1 MDDQNKLAAARRF
14 VVPAPLRILIAEDSP
29 DRLLVTRVF
38 DSLFGATD
46 YLIDRADSGREAVSM
61 AQAFDYDIIF
71 LDCLLQELDCYQV
84 AGELRGLESSFLGL
98 RHVPIIALTEDTTAE
113 ASAKRNAAGM
123 DDCLIKPIGSDAVR
137 RVLETWVIAP
147 RDHQLGDK
155 DADSSAA

>member
-1 MDDQNKLAAARRF
+1 MDDQNTSAAARL
-14 VVPAPLRILIAEDSP
+14 VVTTPLRILIAEDNP

-84 AGELRGLESSFLGL
+84 AGELRGLENSFLGL
-98 RHVPIIALTEDTTAE
+98 RHVPIIALTEDTTVE
-113 ASAKRNAAGM
+113 ACVKRNAAGM

-147 RDHQLGDK
+147 RDQLTDDK
-155 DADSSAA
+155 DADSTAA

>member
-1 MDDQNKLAAARRF
+1 MDDKNTSAAVQRF
-14 VVPAPLRILIAEDSP
+14 VLTTPLRILIAEDNP

-38 DSLFGATD
+38 DSLFGRTD

-71 LDCLLQELDCYQV
+71 LDCMLEGLDGYQV

-98 RHVPIIALTEDTTAE
+98 RHVPIIALTEDTTVE
-113 ASAKRNAAGM
+113 ASAKRDAAGM

-147 RDHQLGDK
+147 RDPNHDDE